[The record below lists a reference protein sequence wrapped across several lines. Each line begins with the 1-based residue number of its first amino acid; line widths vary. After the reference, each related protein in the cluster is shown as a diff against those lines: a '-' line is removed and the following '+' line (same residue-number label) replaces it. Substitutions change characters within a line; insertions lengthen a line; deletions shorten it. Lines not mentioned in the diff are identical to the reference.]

1 MYLFVLC
8 CLTLPLF
15 YNFASA
21 QSTQNLSVVAQD
33 SPFLTPKTTRKGTR
47 KRIHLLLLNVSTL
60 FFSGPLSVLS
70 FDNADIPEKSAA
82 SEFTPPLFMSQPL
95 LKAKRPRG
103 KPKKRK
109 NMPNKYVPGPGRG
122 HKTIRGN
129 SVSYYLFVVFL
140 RSVLESLYS
149 DA

>member
-15 YNFASA
+15 YNFTSA

-47 KRIHLLLLNVSTL
+47 KRIHLTIAKR
-60 FFSGPLSVLS
+60 FYFIFSGPQSVLS

-122 HKTIRGN
+122 HKTIRGKTL
-129 SVSYYLFVVFL
+129 SYNLFVVFSKKL
-140 RSVLESLYS
+140 VRIIIL
-149 DA
+149 

>member
-8 CLTLPLF
+8 CFTLPIF
-15 YNFASA
+15 YCFYSA
-21 QSTQNLSVVAQD
+21 LSTQNLSVVAQD
-33 SPFLTPKTTRKGTR
+33 SPFLTPKTTRKATR
-47 KRIHLLLLNVSTL
+47 KRIYLILLKVSTL
-60 FFSGPLSVLS
+60 FFPGPLSVLS
-70 FDNADIPEKSAA
+70 FVNADIPEKSAA

-122 HKTIRGN
+122 HKTIRGKTL
-129 SVSYYLFVVFL
+129 SYNLFVVFSKKL
-140 RSVLESLYS
+140 VRIIIL
-149 DA
+149 